1 MRKSLLTLI
10 ALVMGSVMMM
20 AQNRVITG
28 TVLDKES
35 KEALMQTTVQLL
47 KSDSSYVTGAVT
59 DADGKFSLKAP
70 KNGKYILKM
79 TNIGYKIYEK
89 NITVADNKD
98 IALGKV
104 NLAVDA
110 VLLKEVVANGVAAK
124 VTVKEDTFVYNA
136 SAYRTAE
143 GSVIEELVKKIPGAQ
158 VDDDGNITINGKSVK
173 KIKVDGKEFM
183 SGDTKTALKNL
194 PTSIVDKIRA
204 YDEKSDLARVTGI
217 DDGEESTVLDFGI
230 KPGMNKGYMFNFDGS
245 YGNHDRYAERLMGM
259 YTQDGL
265 RFMGFG
271 GANNTNDMGFPGG
284 GRRGFG
290 GNRNGL
296 NASKDGAFN
305 VNYDKDKLNFDFGLM
320 WRHSDGDAFSKSSSE
335 NFVATTG
342 SFSNSINRNYS
353 RGNSVSF
360 GGRLEWKPDT
370 LTNIMFRPSYSYS
383 TNDGLSSSLSGTY
396 NEDPYLYT
404 IDPLENDKIND
415 VLDANGERIN
425 VNGRTNR
432 SLSYS
437 KSKNGNGMLQ
447 FNRKLNNLGRNITLR
462 VDGGFSEGESNS
474 LSAADV
480 HLYQVQTAAGLDS
493 TYQTNRYNTAPTK
506 NWNYKLQATYSEPI
520 ARATFLQFR
529 YQYQYSYS
537 KSDRDT
543 YDFSRLGN
551 MTDQEMVYRGWMDFL
566 NRNNV
571 NPLGDYLDKDLSRF
585 SEYSTYTHVA
595 EVMLRFIREK
605 YNFNVGVQV
614 QPQKT
619 HYVQDYQGVSAD
631 TTRTVT
637 NFTPTLE
644 FRYKFSKVSQLRIN
658 YRANTSQP
666 SISQLLDI
674 TDNSD
679 PLNISKGNPGLK
691 PAFTNNF
698 RLFYN
703 GYRQERM
710 QSWMAHMNFSTT
722 RNSISNMVT
731 YDEKTGGRT
740 TRPENINGKW
750 NMGGGFMFNT
760 SIDTLGNW
768 NINTMTDIN
777 YNHDVGYLT
786 LQNAVGPQKNS
797 TNNTSI
803 GERLSFSYRNDW
815 LEVEPNGSFTYT
827 HARNKLQS
835 NSDLD
840 TWQYSYGLNVNIT
853 APWGT
858 SLTTNINEN
867 CRRGYND
874 ASMNTNEFI
883 WNAQISQSFL
893 RGRPLTVSLQF
904 YDILKNQSNFS
915 RAISAYSRND
925 TWYNSINSYAMLKVT
940 YRINAFGGKEARRAQ
955 REGGRGGFDGPPGG
969 GPRGGRNGQRG
980 GGFGGYHGGFGGHF

>member
-1 MRKSLLTLI
+1 
-10 ALVMGSVMMM
+10 
-20 AQNRVITG
+20 
-28 TVLDKES
+28 
-35 KEALMQTTVQLL
+35 MQTTVQLL

-89 NITVADNKD
+89 NLTIADNKD

-104 NLAVDA
+104 NLSADA
-110 VLLKEVVANGVAAK
+110 VLLKEVVANGIASK
-124 VTVKEDTFVYNA
+124 VVVKEDTFIYNA

-158 VDDDGNITINGKSVK
+158 VDDEGNVTINGKSVK

-230 KPGMNKGYMFNFDGS
+230 KPGMNKGYMFNFDGG
-245 YGNHDRYAERLMGM
+245 YGNHERYYERLMGM

-305 VNYDKDKLNFDFGLM
+305 INYDKDKLNFDFGLM
-320 WRHSDGDAFSKSSSE
+320 WRHTDGDAFSKSSSE

-342 SFSNSINRNYS
+342 SFSNSINRHYS
-353 RGNSVSF
+353 RGNSVNF

-370 LTNIMFRPSYSYS
+370 ATNIMFRPSYSYS

-571 NPLGDYLDKDLSRF
+571 EPLSKYLDKDLSRF

-595 EVMLRFIREK
+595 EVMLRFIRQN

-619 HYVQDYQGVSAD
+619 HYVQDYQGFSAD

-637 NFTPTLE
+637 NFTPTLD

-703 GYRQERM
+703 GYRQKRM

-853 APWGT
+853 TPWGT

-893 RGRPLTVSLQF
+893 RGRALTVALQF
-904 YDILKNQSNFS
+904 YDILQNQSNFS
-915 RAISAYSRND
+915 RAINAYNRTD

-940 YRINAFGGKEARRAQ
+940 YRINAFGGKDARRAQ
-955 REGGRGGFDGPPGG
+955 REGGKKGNDGPPGM
-969 GPRGGRNGQRG
+969 GPGGRRYGQYG
-980 GGFGGYHGGFGGHF
+980 GGYGGFHGGFGGHF

>member
-28 TVLDKES
+28 TVFDKES

-59 DADGKFSLKAP
+59 DAEGKFSLKAP

-89 NITVADNKD
+89 NLTIADNKD

-104 NLAVDA
+104 NLSADA
-110 VLLKEVVANGVAAK
+110 VLLKEVVANGIASK

-230 KPGMNKGYMFNFDGS
+230 KPGMNKGYMFNFDGG
-245 YGNHDRYAERLMGM
+245 YGNHDRYSERLMGM

-290 GNRNGL
+290 GNRNGQ

-305 VNYDKDKLNFDFGLM
+305 INYDKDKLNFDFGLM
-320 WRHSDGDAFSKSSSE
+320 WRHTDGDAFSKSSSE

-342 SFSNSINRNYS
+342 SFSNSINRHYS
-353 RGNSVSF
+353 RGNSVYF

-370 LTNIMFRPSYSYS
+370 ATNIMFRPSYSYS

-571 NPLGDYLDKDLSRF
+571 EPLSNYLDKELSRF

-595 EVMLRFIREK
+595 EVMLRFIRQN

-619 HYVQDYQGVSAD
+619 HYVQDYQGISAD

-637 NFTPTLE
+637 NFTPTLD

-658 YRANTSQP
+658 YRANTTQP

-691 PAFTNNF
+691 PAFTNSF

-703 GYRQERM
+703 GYRQKRM

-893 RGRPLTVSLQF
+893 RGRALTVALQF
-904 YDILKNQSNFS
+904 YDILQNQSNFS
-915 RAISAYSRND
+915 RAINAYNRTD

-955 REGGRGGFDGPPGG
+955 REGGKKGNDGPSGKGPGGRRYGQYGGGYGGF
-969 GPRGGRNGQRG
+969 
-980 GGFGGYHGGFGGHF
+980 HGGFGGHF

>member
-1 MRKSLLTLI
+1 MRKSLLTFI

-89 NITVADNKD
+89 NLTIADNKD

-104 NLAVDA
+104 NLSADA
-110 VLLKEVVANGVAAK
+110 VLLKEVVANGIASK
-124 VTVKEDTFVYNA
+124 VVVKEDTFIYNA

-158 VDDDGNITINGKSVK
+158 VDDEGNVTINGKSVK

-230 KPGMNKGYMFNFDGS
+230 KPGMNKGYMFNFDGG
-245 YGNHDRYAERLMGM
+245 YGNHDRYSERLMGM

-305 VNYDKDKLNFDFGLM
+305 INYDKDKLNFDFGLM
-320 WRHSDGDAFSKSSSE
+320 WRHTDGDAFSKSSSE

-342 SFSNSINRNYS
+342 SFSNSINRHYS
-353 RGNSVSF
+353 RGNSVNF

-370 LTNIMFRPSYSYS
+370 ATNIMFRPSYSYS

-571 NPLGDYLDKDLSRF
+571 EPLSKYLDKDLSRF

-595 EVMLRFIREK
+595 EVMLRFIRPN

-619 HYVQDYQGVSAD
+619 HYVQDYQGISAD

-637 NFTPTLE
+637 NFTPTLD

-703 GYRQERM
+703 GYRQKRM

-853 APWGT
+853 TPWGT

-893 RGRPLTVSLQF
+893 RGRALTVALQF
-904 YDILKNQSNFS
+904 YDILQNQSNFS
-915 RAISAYSRND
+915 RAINAYNRTD

-940 YRINAFGGKEARRAQ
+940 YRINAFGGKDARRAQ
-955 REGGRGGFDGPPGG
+955 REGGKKGNDGPSGMGPGGRSYGQYGGGYGGF
-969 GPRGGRNGQRG
+969 
-980 GGFGGYHGGFGGHF
+980 HGGFGGHF

>member
-89 NITVADNKD
+89 NLTIADNKD

-104 NLAVDA
+104 NLSADA
-110 VLLKEVVANGVAAK
+110 VLLKEVVANGIASK

-230 KPGMNKGYMFNFDGS
+230 KPGMNKGYMFNFDGG
-245 YGNHDRYAERLMGM
+245 YGNHDRYSERLMGM

-305 VNYDKDKLNFDFGLM
+305 INYDKGKLNFDFGLM
-320 WRHSDGDAFSKSSSE
+320 WRHTDGDAFSKSSSE
-335 NFVATTG
+335 NFVAATG
-342 SFSNSINRNYS
+342 SFSNSINRHYS
-353 RGNSVSF
+353 RGNSVNF

-370 LTNIMFRPSYSYS
+370 ATNIMFRPSYSYS

-571 NPLGDYLDKDLSRF
+571 EPLSKYLDKDLSRF

-595 EVMLRFIREK
+595 EVMLRFIRPN

-619 HYVQDYQGVSAD
+619 HYVQDYQGISAD

-637 NFTPTLE
+637 NFTPTLD

-703 GYRQERM
+703 GYRQKRM

-853 APWGT
+853 TPWGT
-858 SLTTNINEN
+858 SLSTNVNEN

-893 RGRPLTVSLQF
+893 RGRALTVALQF
-904 YDILKNQSNFS
+904 YDILQNQSNFS
-915 RAISAYSRND
+915 RAINAYNRTD

-955 REGGRGGFDGPPGG
+955 REGGKKGNDGPSGKGSGGRRYGQYGGGYGGF
-969 GPRGGRNGQRG
+969 
-980 GGFGGYHGGFGGHF
+980 HGGFGGHF

>member
-89 NITVADNKD
+89 NITIADNKD

-230 KPGMNKGYMFNFDGS
+230 KPGMNKGYMFNFDGG
-245 YGNHDRYAERLMGM
+245 YGNHDRYSERLMGM

-305 VNYDKDKLNFDFGLM
+305 INYDKDKLNFDFGLM
-320 WRHSDGDAFSKSSSE
+320 WRHTDGDAFSKSSSE

-342 SFSNSINRNYS
+342 SFSNSINRHYS
-353 RGNSVSF
+353 RGNSVYF

-370 LTNIMFRPSYSYS
+370 ATNIMFRPSYSYS

-777 YNHDVGYLT
+777 YIHDVGYLT

-955 REGGRGGFDGPPGG
+955 REGGKKGNDGPSEKGPGGRRYGQYGGGYGGF
-969 GPRGGRNGQRG
+969 
-980 GGFGGYHGGFGGHF
+980 HGGFGGHF

>member
-1 MRKSLLTLI
+1 MRKSLLTFI

-89 NITVADNKD
+89 NLTIADNKD

-104 NLAVDA
+104 NLSADA
-110 VLLKEVVANGVAAK
+110 VLLKEVVANGIASK
-124 VTVKEDTFVYNA
+124 VVVKEDTFIYNA

-158 VDDDGNITINGKSVK
+158 VDDEGNVTINGKSVK

-230 KPGMNKGYMFNFDGS
+230 KPGMNKGYMFNFDGG
-245 YGNHDRYAERLMGM
+245 YGNHDRYSERLMGM

-305 VNYDKDKLNFDFGLM
+305 INYDKDKLNFDFGLM
-320 WRHSDGDAFSKSSSE
+320 WRHTDGDAFSKSSSE

-342 SFSNSINRNYS
+342 SFSNSINRHYS
-353 RGNSVSF
+353 RGNSVNF

-370 LTNIMFRPSYSYS
+370 ATNIMFRPSYSYS

-396 NEDPYLYT
+396 SEDPYLYT

-551 MTDQEMVYRGWMDFL
+551 MTDQEMVYRGWMYFL

-571 NPLGDYLDKDLSRF
+571 EPLSKYLDKDLSRF

-595 EVMLRFIREK
+595 EVMLRFIRPS

-619 HYVQDYQGVSAD
+619 HYVQDYQGISAD

-637 NFTPTLE
+637 NFTPTLD

-703 GYRQERM
+703 GYRQKRM

-853 APWGT
+853 TPWGT

-893 RGRPLTVSLQF
+893 RGRALTVALQF
-904 YDILKNQSNFS
+904 YDILQNQSNFS
-915 RAISAYSRND
+915 RAINAYNRTD

-940 YRINAFGGKEARRAQ
+940 YRINAFGGKDARRAQ
-955 REGGRGGFDGPPGG
+955 REGGKKGNDGPSGMGPGGRSYGQYGGGYGGF
-969 GPRGGRNGQRG
+969 
-980 GGFGGYHGGFGGHF
+980 HGGFGGHF